1 MEAGAGAVPRQCSAE
16 VAGKPNT
23 LTSFH
28 PARVVDEHRLEFIF
42 IAHVL
47 ETFAVTI
54 VFRQVVRSGWL
65 EGKSDRRCIPTLAL

>member
-1 MEAGAGAVPRQCSAE
+1 VDITSAAGKIRRALQCSAE
-16 VAGKPNT
+16 VAGKPNA

-28 PARVVDEHRLEFIF
+28 PARVVDEHRPEFIF

-54 VFRQVVRSGWL
+54 VFRQVG
-65 EGKSDRRCIPTLAL
+65 